1 MSCVASNDYA
11 VDPEMY
17 ELLIDMKHNIHDLK
31 ELYSHAM
38 FSEDG
43 IYKELTQI
51 AADMTE
57 LRQDLAVLKS
67 DVADLKD
74 DMKEVRQ
81 DIKEIR
87 GEVREMAG
95 SLSGMQTRLNWW
107 LVIAGVVIAVLQYFR
122 P

>member
-1 MSCVASNDYA
+1 MSASDDYA
-11 VDPEMY
+11 VEPEMY

-43 IYKELTQI
+43 IYNV
-51 AADMTE
+51 
-57 LRQDLAVLKS
+57 AVLKS

-107 LVIAGVVIAVLQYFR
+107 LVIAGVVIAALQYFR